1 MLGPS
6 GCGKTT
12 LLKSL
17 IGLTNLTKG
26 EIYIDNELRNQQNKN
41 LIDLTK
47 LGFMPQVR
55 IGLINTILLL
65 GLITLFILL
74 GVLPVQ

>member
-1 MLGPS
+1 MGPS

-26 EIYIDNELRNQQNKN
+26 EIHIDDELRDPHNNN

-55 IGLINTILLL
+55 IELIKT
-65 GLITLFILL
+65 
-74 GVLPVQ
+74 V

>member
-1 MLGPS
+1 MGPS

-26 EIYIDNELRNQQNKN
+26 EIYIDNELRNPQNKN

>member
-26 EIYIDNELRNQQNKN
+26 EIYIDNELRNPQNKN

>member
-1 MLGPS
+1 MGPS

-26 EIYIDNELRNQQNKN
+26 EIYIDNELRNPQNKN

-47 LGFMPQVR
+47 IGFMPQVKNR
-55 IGLINTILLL
+55 FVMSLRYL
-65 GLITLFILL
+65 
-74 GVLPVQ
+74 